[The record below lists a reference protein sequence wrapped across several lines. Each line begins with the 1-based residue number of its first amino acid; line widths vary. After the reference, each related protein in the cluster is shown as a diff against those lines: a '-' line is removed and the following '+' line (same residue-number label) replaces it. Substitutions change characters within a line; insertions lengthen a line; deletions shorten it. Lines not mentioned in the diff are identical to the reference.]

1 MSKTTVSVIVPSY
14 NVASTV
20 VKCLDSVYAQ
30 TYGDL
35 EVIVVNDG
43 STDNTLQILGD
54 YRRSH
59 ESLVLIDQ
67 SNQGLSAARNAGL
80 DAATG
85 EYIFFL
91 DSDDY
96 LGPEEIELL
105 AEAMDEGFDMA
116 VGGMTYVDADGNV
129 LRTVCDSA
137 RCLDECSYW
146 SSVYANPNGTSVEYI
161 VSWGKLYR
169 ARLFKRA
176 RFAPGKIHEDEF
188 MLHHIVGQ
196 CDSVVVVPV
205 CQLYYVQNGS
215 SITHQ
220 PSARSK
226 LDIVEAFLG
235 RNRYFFDKG
244 FFDLFWVSLC
254 QVKAA
259 LVDSYGAVSDR
270 ADMARWLSLKKSW
283 NHAFAI
289 GRRHFDLRSKHYV
302 SCLAYRCF
310 PLFFNKRNGLSV

>member
-1 MSKTTVSVIVPSY
+1 MSKTTVSVIVPAY

-116 VGGMTYVDADGNV
+116 VGGMTYIDADGNA
-129 LRTVCDSA
+129 LRIVCDPA
-137 RCLDECSYW
+137 RHLDEYSYW
-146 SSVYANPNGTSVEYI
+146 TSVYANPNGTSVEYI

-169 ARLFKRA
+169 ARLFKQA

-196 CDSVVVVPV
+196 CDSVAVVPV
-205 CQLYYVQNGS
+205 SQLYYVQNS
-215 SITHQ
+215 ASITHQ

-226 LDIVEAFLG
+226 LDIVEAFLD

-244 FFDLFWVSLC
+244 FSDLFWASLC

-259 LVDSYGAVSDR
+259 LVDSYGSVSDET
-270 ADMARWLSLKKSW
+270 DMMRWCGLKEGW

-289 GRRHFDLRSKHYV
+289 GRRHFNLRNRYCV

-310 PLFFNKRNGLSV
+310 PKLFNKRNGLSV

>member
-116 VGGMTYVDADGNV
+116 VGGMTYVDAGGNV

-146 SSVYANPNGTSVEYI
+146 SNVYANPNGTSVEYI

-215 SITHQ
+215 SITHH

-226 LDIVEAFLG
+226 LDIVEAFLD

-289 GRRHFDLRSKHYV
+289 GRRHFDLRSKHCV